1 VAVILPQ
8 PTILIPF
15 HEAAAVDHHDDA
27 AGEAED
33 EFDVVLDEK
42 DRKVLRQA
50 GNNGEKARRFRGAAR
65 RPRAHRAAAPSA
77 WSHINSKRSDAI
89 STPVREAEI
98 VAENPAGNTGEP
110 EQPEAATACPPGLSG
125 IVSTPVAPEADT
137 GDYVDGPIHVTN
149 EDGFQPLR

>member
-1 VAVILPQ
+1 MHLAAIRKLISFTRYCSKSLPSH
-8 PTILIPF
+8 LSG
-15 HEAAAVDHHDDA
+15 A
-27 AGEAED
+27 AGCPLVGAT
-33 EFDVVLDEK
+33 
-42 DRKVLRQA
+42 RTS
-50 GNNGEKARRFRGAAR
+50 ARRFRGAAR

-98 VAENPAGNTGEP
+98 VAENPAGSTGEP

>member
-1 VAVILPQ
+1 VARHAGRG
-8 PTILIPF
+8 LIEQQ
-15 HEAAAVDHHDDA
+15 H
-27 AGEAED
+27 
-33 EFDVVLDEK
+33 
-42 DRKVLRQA
+42 LRL
-50 GNNGEKARRFRGAAR
+50 
-65 RPRAHRAAAPSA
+65 
-77 WSHINSKRSDAI
+77 SKRSDAI